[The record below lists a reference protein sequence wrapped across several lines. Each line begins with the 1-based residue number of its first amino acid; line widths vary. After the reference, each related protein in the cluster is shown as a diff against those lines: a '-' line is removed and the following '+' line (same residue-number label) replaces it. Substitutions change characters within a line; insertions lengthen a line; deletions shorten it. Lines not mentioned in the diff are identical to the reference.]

1 MSDSVHKWDGVRV
14 LVTGA
19 AGFIGSHVVELLQ
32 AQGASVRAF
41 VRYTSRHD
49 LGRLGELPSLAEVDV
64 YRGDLTNPEAVIGAM
79 DGCDVVLHLGALIP
93 IPYSYLHPREYLHAN
108 VEATVNVLEAARRT
122 DLRRL
127 VHVSTSEVYG
137 SAQRLPIDE
146 EHPLRPQSPY
156 AASKV
161 AADQFA
167 LSYAR
172 SFGLPVTIARPFNTF
187 GPRQSPRAVVPTILL
202 QALTGDVI
210 ELGTTTTT
218 RDFLFVEDTVAGILA
233 AASVQG
239 VEGETFNLGTGV
251 ERSVADVVAAA
262 GAALSRELTV
272 VQRKERMRPEPSEV
286 DRLLADAG
294 KAQRLLGFE
303 PAVDF
308 ETGLRR
314 TADWLE
320 RELPTFT
327 PNRYYV

>member
-1 MSDSVHKWDGVRV
+1 MSDNNTAWNGVRV

-19 AGFIGSHVVELLQ
+19 AGFIGSHVVELLL
-32 AQGASVRAF
+32 ARGATVRAF

-49 LGRLGELPSLAEVDV
+49 LGRLAELSSLEDVDV
-64 YRGDLTNPEAVIGAM
+64 FRGDLTNPEAVSGAL

-108 VEATVNVLEAARRT
+108 VEATVNVLEAARR
-122 DLRRL
+122 LGVERL

-137 SAQRLPIDE
+137 TAQRLPIDE

-172 SFGLPVTIARPFNTF
+172 SFDLPVVIARPFNTF
-187 GPRQSPRAVVPTILL
+187 GPRQSPRAVIPTILL
-202 QALTGDVI
+202 QALTGDLI
-210 ELGTTTTT
+210 ELGATTTT
-218 RDFLFVEDTVAGILA
+218 RDFLYVDDTAAGILA
-233 AASVQG
+233 AGSTPG
-239 VEGETFNLGTGV
+239 VDGETFNLGTGV

-262 GAALSRELTV
+262 GAALGRELTV
-272 VQRKERMRPEPSEV
+272 VQRDERLRPEHSEV
-286 DRLLADAG
+286 ERLLADAG
-294 KAQRLLGFE
+294 KAQRLLGFA

-308 ETGLRR
+308 ESGLRR

>member
-1 MSDSVHKWDGVRV
+1 MNDTANGWNGVRV

-19 AGFIGSHVVELLQ
+19 AGFIGSHVVESLL
-32 AQGASVRAF
+32 AQRASVRAF

-49 LGRLGELPSLAEVDV
+49 LGRLAELPSLGDVDV
-64 YRGDLTNPEAVIGAM
+64 YRGDLMNPEAVTGALT
-79 DGCDVVLHLGALIP
+79 GCDVVLHLGALIP

-108 VEATVNVLEAARRT
+108 VEATVNVLEASRRAGI
-122 DLRRL
+122 RRL

-137 SAQRLPIDE
+137 SAQHLPIDE
-146 EHPLRPQSPY
+146 DHPLRPQSPY

-172 SFGLPVTIARPFNTF
+172 SFELPVVIARPFNTF
-187 GPRQSPRAVVPTILL
+187 GPRQSPRAVIPTILL
-202 QALTGDVI
+202 QALSGDTI

-218 RDFLFVEDTVAGILA
+218 RDFLFVEDTAAGILA
-233 AASVQG
+233 AAATPG
-239 VEGETFNLGTGV
+239 VEGETFNLGTGI
-251 ERSVADVVAAA
+251 ERSVADVVTAA
-262 GAALSRELTV
+262 GAALGRELTV
-272 VQRKERMRPEPSEV
+272 VQRDERMRPEQSEV

-294 KAQRLLGFE
+294 KAKRLLGFE

-314 TADWLE
+314 TAEWLE
-320 RELPTFT
+320 RELPSLT
-327 PNRYYV
+327 PSRYYV